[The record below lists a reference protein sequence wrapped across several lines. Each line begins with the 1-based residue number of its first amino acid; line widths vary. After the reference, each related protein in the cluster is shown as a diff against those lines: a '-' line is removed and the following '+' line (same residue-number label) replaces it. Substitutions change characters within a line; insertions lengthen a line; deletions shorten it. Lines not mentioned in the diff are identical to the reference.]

1 MSEKFRNATSPM
13 WLLSDE
19 RRVAFNCGV
28 EKSPSLLCGHRAM
41 LQLSGGI
48 LRTKNVL
55 EQVGFTHQ
63 RTTCQNL
70 HAPFSKTLFSP
81 EEIRA
86 WLKPLAHTSDPKFS
100 IGAPWEIRR
109 VSLNSTSDGRIID
122 LYTKDGYLLSY
133 YSKVVLVPDFGV
145 TIAINVAGDGAGTVI
160 KLLSELVVSEYVPVL
175 ETIARKQTFQQ
186 FGGFYVSSETNSSMR
201 IEVDGGPGFAIT
213 SWVNSGV
220 DALLETIPS
229 MYDSPL
235 FGPPRM
241 YPTSLQN
248 SSNKTLST
256 SYRVIFALESQN
268 DGLQIFSDACSDWG
282 LLDSLSYGKV
292 GLDDVVFIV

>member
-1 MSEKFRNATSPM
+1 M
-13 WLLSDE
+13 
-19 RRVAFNCGV
+19 
-28 EKSPSLLCGHRAM
+28 
-41 LQLSGGI
+41 
-48 LRTKNVL
+48 
-55 EQVGFTHQ
+55 
-63 RTTCQNL
+63 
-70 HAPFSKTLFSP
+70 
-81 EEIRA
+81 
-86 WLKPLAHTSDPKFS
+86 
-100 IGAPWEIRR
+100 
-109 VSLNSTSDGRIID
+109 SLNSTSDGRTID
-122 LYTKDGYLLSY
+122 LYTKDGSLLSY

-145 TIAINVAGDGAGTVI
+145 TLAINVAGDGAGTVI

-201 IEVDGGPGFAIT
+201 IEVDDGPGLAIT

-220 DALLETIPS
+220 DVLLETIPS
-229 MYDSPL
+229 IYGSPL

-256 SYRVIFALESQN
+256 SYRVIFLLESQN

-292 GLDDVVFIV
+292 GLDDVVFTVQDNGEGVQVELRGFRKKLQRQHSR